1 MDNSYLETKRPLRN
15 NKRYYYSIQ
24 EQEYTNKEAFGM
36 YGNTY
41 LDLAELQIGL
51 YGNTR
56 YTTLNLIT
64 ANKEIFEAYFND
76 AISDINYAKKQLV
89 KSFVAA
95 DRQIDF
101 SLNVVYEQLGL
112 YQDSKSIIPVF
123 KKTDLSI
130 LSEVANTIS
139 EDLIEL
145 FK

>member
-1 MDNSYLETKRPLRN
+1 
-15 NKRYYYSIQ
+15 
-24 EQEYTNKEAFGM
+24 M

-139 EDLIEL
+139 EDLIES